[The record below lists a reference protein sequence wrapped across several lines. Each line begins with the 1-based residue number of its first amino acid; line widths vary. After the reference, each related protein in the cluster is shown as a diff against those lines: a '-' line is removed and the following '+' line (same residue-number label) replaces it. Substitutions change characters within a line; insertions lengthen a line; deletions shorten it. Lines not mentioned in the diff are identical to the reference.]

1 MKKNLLVLLIFF
13 PFFLFSQESV
23 SDNNYENLIKIEPT
37 EVYSSAILIFDFEKA
52 QEITYTLTYN
62 NTIISTAVVNKE
74 KGNVIKKVDFSLLKK
89 GIYVVD
95 YYIDEKKVK
104 QLNYNHHILM
114 LGGYKTTQKI
124 KLVWLYKKV

>member
-23 SDNNYENLIKIEPT
+23 SDNNYENFIKIEPT

-52 QEITYTLTYN
+52 QEITYTLKYN

-74 KGNVIKKVDFSLLKK
+74 KGELIKKVDFSLLKK
-89 GIYVVD
+89 GVYIVD

-104 QLNYNHHILM
+104 QL
-114 LGGYKTTQKI
+114 TFS
-124 KLVWLYKKV
+124 KL

>member
-1 MKKNLLVLLIFF
+1 MNSKIFFKFKKKIMKKNLLVLLIFF

-23 SDNNYENLIKIEPT
+23 SDNNYENFIKIEPT

-104 QLNYNHHILM
+104 QL
-114 LGGYKTTQKI
+114 TFS
-124 KLVWLYKKV
+124 KL

>member
-23 SDNNYENLIKIEPT
+23 SDNNYENFIKIEPT

-89 GIYVVD
+89 GIYVVE

-104 QLNYNHHILM
+104 QL
-114 LGGYKTTQKI
+114 TFS
-124 KLVWLYKKV
+124 KL